1 MRFLFTLLSAMLA
14 LFLSL
19 SSTAFGAG
27 LAFPPRP
34 PASPALDG
42 SLVAL
47 ASASP
52 QAADLAD
59 TRAAAEA
66 LGIWAGPD
74 ALRVIV
80 EAGHLSSDELPPGSV
95 LEDSVR
101 LSVHSRLYQVRVP
114 RGQLVALAQLPDVY
128 TVRPPLPH
136 WPDVVTEGVSPA
148 GLYPWI
154 ASGWTG
160 AGVKVAIVDQGF
172 QGWQNLVNK
181 GELPG
186 VSVSNFRT
194 DGQFETSSH
203 GAAVA
208 EIVYDMAPGAQLYLL
223 AFSTEVEL
231 ANAVN
236 YARNQGVRV
245 IVQSISWFNTGPGD
259 GTGAIADIVRSASQ
273 SGILWV
279 NSAGNQAQMHYR
291 GMFNGNGNDLHD
303 FVPGVE
309 TNSVFATSGSV
320 VCGYLN
326 WDSWPATADDY
337 DLFLYRN
344 GSAVASSQRAQTGSE
359 SPTESI
365 CYTAPTTGDY
375 DFVIQR
381 YNAQPRM
388 LQLFTTQTLNY
399 RMPAGSIAQPADAA
413 EALSVGAVFWKEPY
427 ASEVFTS
434 QGPTSDGRIKPDLVA
449 YDGVSTATFGLSNE
463 RPYLSGGSGFFGTS
477 AAAPHVGGAAAV
489 LLSRYPAWPA
499 TAVRDFLTF
508 GAVDLGGQGPDN
520 TFGWGRLFL
529 PFDSPT
535 ATPTASVTPTL
546 TPTPTPTRTPTRSP
560 TATVTPTAT
569 RTPTPTRTPTRT
581 ATVTPTAT
589 FVVPTATP
597 TPTST
602 PLSPWLAI
610 QPDVLRVVSAAP
622 QALTVHWGSHAATGD
637 LRLELAGPVNWSG
650 DGKLR
655 MLPLTASGGSYSDL
669 IVAETASIA
678 PGSPFTLTVSTQA
691 TVVTQ
696 SGQIGRGLYL
706 PLLLSQ

>member
-1 MRFLFTLLSAMLA
+1 
-14 LFLSL
+14 
-19 SSTAFGAG
+19 
-27 LAFPPRP
+27 
-34 PASPALDG
+34 
-42 SLVAL
+42 
-47 ASASP
+47 
-52 QAADLAD
+52 
-59 TRAAAEA
+59 
-66 LGIWAGPD
+66 
-74 ALRVIV
+74 
-80 EAGHLSSDELPPGSV
+80 
-95 LEDSVR
+95 
-101 LSVHSRLYQVRVP
+101 
-114 RGQLVALAQLPDVY
+114 
-128 TVRPPLPH
+128 
-136 WPDVVTEGVSPA
+136 
-148 GLYPWI
+148 
-154 ASGWTG
+154 
-160 AGVKVAIVDQGF
+160 VAIVDQGF
-172 QGWQNLVNK
+172 KDWQNLVNTR
-181 GELPG
+181 ELPG
-186 VSVSNFRT
+186 VSVSNFRK

-231 ANAVN
+231 ANAVT

-245 IVQSISWFNTGPGD
+245 IVQSISWFNTGPGN
-259 GTGAIADIVRSASQ
+259 GTGVIADIVRTASQ

-303 FVPGVE
+303 FAPGVE
-309 TNSVFATSGSV
+309 TNSVFASSGSV

-326 WDSWPATADDY
+326 WDSWPTTADDY
-337 DLFLYRN
+337 DLYLYRN
-344 GSAVASSQRAQTGSE
+344 GSWVARSVGQQTGSQ
-359 SPTESI
+359 SPTEAL
-365 CYTAPTTGDY
+365 CYTAPTTGAY

-399 RMPAGSIAQPADAA
+399 RTPAGSIVQPADAA
-413 EALSVGAVFWKEPY
+413 EAFSVGAVFWKEPY
-427 ASEVFTS
+427 ASEVFTG

-477 AAAPHVGGAAAV
+477 AAAPHVGGAGAV
-489 LLSRYPAWPA
+489 LMSRYPSWPA

-508 GAVDLGGQGPDN
+508 GAVDLGGLGPDN

-535 ATPTASVTPTL
+535 ATPTASVTPTS
-546 TPTPTPTRTPTRSP
+546 TPTPTPTRSP
-560 TATVTPTAT
+560 TATVTSTAI
-569 RTPTPTRTPTRT
+569 PTRTPTRT

-597 TPTST
+597 TPTAT
-602 PLSPWLAI
+602 PPSPWLAI
-610 QPDVLRVVSAAP
+610 HPDVLRVVAAAP
-622 QALTVHWGSHAATGD
+622 QALMVQWGSHMAAGD
-637 LRLELAGPVNWSG
+637 LRLELAGPVNWNG

-655 MLPLTASGGSYSDL
+655 MLPLTAASGSYADL
-669 IVAETASIA
+669 IIAETGSVA

-691 TVVTQ
+691 TVVTR